1 MAELYDIMGQPK
13 RKTQIKNNTASIIIT
28 GLPKGIYV
36 LNINIDGQI
45 EGHQVIVE

>member
-1 MAELYDIMGQPK
+1 MMGHK
-13 RKTQIKNNTASIIIT
+13 KAKVEIKNNIATISVR